1 MFQEEKLNHH
11 IMRKAS
17 YWLAAM
23 VGLTLILSACS
34 SEEDTNP
41 DNRNLKHI
49 TFTAGQSQTRT
60 IIDGTDAK
68 QINWQAGET
77 ISILDGTSTTR
88 SFKLTSE
95 AGKPEGIFDGMAQ
108 ETGIYTAVYPY
119 QEKGL
124 VLDGNSVKGAWLDS
138 VQTATAGTF
147 DPKANLMMARTSSG
161 DKILQFH
168 NMTAFVKVTPQMDC
182 EQITIVSADS
192 TKALAGTMTMTLDED
207 GKASATVT
215 GNASHQVSLTGNIE
229 AGKTYYIA
237 IAPAALEG
245 GIRMGITTTDGK
257 HYCKDASKLAAFT
270 ANKVLNLGSISID
283 KMKWLPYV
291 TFSAKEAQEVKL
303 DDSNHHVIN
312 SMDYST
318 DYGKHWSNFS
328 TDQFY
333 AFGKTTRLM
342 LRGNNPNGTAIADKD
357 NYKIAKYAYFSF
369 TNNVEVACSGDIRT
383 LVKKEEY
390 ASADSKEARYYSLF
404 NSCTQLTS
412 APELPATELAS
423 ECYGFMFHYCL
434 ALTKAPKLP
443 ATELAVNCYTH
454 MFAYCPS
461 LEEAPILKAQKLKMN
476 CYERMFDYCQNLH
489 AVTMLATDVSAKNCL
504 AGWLQDT
511 KGGIL
516 TVAAGMGSNGTIKD
530 EKNTPNYWNIV
541 EQ

>member
-1 MFQEEKLNHH
+1 
-11 IMRKAS
+11 MRKAS

-23 VGLTLILSACS
+23 VGLTLVLSACS
-34 SEEDTNP
+34 SEEDINP

-60 IIDGTDAK
+60 IIDGTDAT
-68 QINWQAGET
+68 QINWEAGET

-88 SFKLTSE
+88 SFTLTGE
-95 AGKPEGIFDGMAQ
+95 AGKPEGTFEGMAQ
-108 ETGIYTAVYPY
+108 EKSSYTAVYPY

-124 VLDGNSVKGAWLDS
+124 KLNGNSVEGAWLDS
-138 VQTATAGTF
+138 VQAATAGTF
-147 DPKANLMMARTSSG
+147 DPKANLMMARTKG
-161 DKILQFH
+161 DEDRILQFY

-192 TKALAGTMTMTLDED
+192 TVALAGTMTMTLDEN
-207 GKASATVT
+207 GTVETKVT
-215 GNASHQVSLTGNIE
+215 GNPSHQVSLTGDIK
-229 AGKTYYIA
+229 AGQTYYIA

-245 GIRMGITTTDGK
+245 GIRMGITTKEGK
-257 HYCKDASKLAAFT
+257 HYCKDASKSITFT
-270 ANKVLNLGSISID
+270 ANKVLNLGSISTD

-303 DDSNHHVIN
+303 DDSNHRVIN

-357 NYKIAKYAYFSF
+357 QYKIAKYAYFF
-369 TNNVEVACSGDIRT
+369 FRNNVKVACSGDIRT

-390 ASADSKEARYYSLF
+390 ASADSKEVRYYSLF
-404 NSCTQLTS
+404 NYCTQLTS

-423 ECYGFMFHYCL
+423 ECYGFMFFGCS
-434 ALTKAPKLP
+434 ALTKAPQLP
-443 ATELAVNCYTH
+443 ATELAVNCYAH
-454 MFAYCPS
+454 MFTLCSA
-461 LEEAPILKAQKLKMN
+461 LNEAPILKAPRLVEN
-476 CYERMFDYCQNLH
+476 CYENMFAHCSSLH
-489 AVTMLATDVSAKNCL
+489 AVTMLATDVSSAKNCL
-504 AGWLQDT
+504 AGWLQGT
-511 KGGIL
+511 EGGIL
-516 TVAAGMGSNGTIKD
+516 TVATGMSSNEAITK
-530 EKNTPNYWNIV
+530 ENNTPKSWEIV

>member
-1 MFQEEKLNHH
+1 
-11 IMRKAS
+11 MRKAS

-34 SEEDTNP
+34 SEEDINP

-60 IIDGTDAK
+60 IIDSQDAT

-88 SFKLTSE
+88 CFKLTSE
-95 AGKPEGIFDGMAQ
+95 AGKPEGVFDGMAQ
-108 ETGIYTAVYPY
+108 EQEKDIYTAVYPY

-147 DPKANLMMARTSSG
+147 DPKANLMMARTKSG

-192 TKALAGTMTMTLDED
+192 TVALAGTMTLTLDEN
-207 GKASATVT
+207 GKPSAKVYN
-215 GNASHQVSLTGNIE
+215 NASHQVSLTGKIE

-237 IAPAALEG
+237 IAPAALNG
-245 GIRMGITTTDGK
+245 GIRMGITTKEGK

-291 TFSAKEAQEVKL
+291 TFSAEEAQEVKL
-303 DDSNHHVIN
+303 DDSNRRVIN

-357 NYKIAKYAYFSF
+357 QYKIAKYAYFSF
-369 TNNVEVACSGDIRT
+369 TNDVEVACSGDIRT

-390 ASADSKEARYYSLF
+390 ASADSKEVRYYSLF
-404 NSCTQLTS
+404 NYCTQLTS

-423 ECYGFMFHYCL
+423 ECYGFMFFDCS

-443 ATELAVNCYTH
+443 ATELAVNCYAH
-454 MFAYCPS
+454 MFTLCSA
-461 LEEAPILKAQKLKMN
+461 LNEAPILKAPRLVDN
-476 CYERMFDYCQNLH
+476 CYENMFAECSSLN

-504 AGWLQDT
+504 AGWLQGAGT

-516 TVAAGMGSNGTIKD
+516 TVAAGMGSNETIKD
-530 EKNTPNYWNIV
+530 ENNTPKNWKIV
-541 EQ
+541 QQ

>member
-1 MFQEEKLNHH
+1 
-11 IMRKAS
+11 MRKAS

-138 VQTATAGTF
+138 VQTATTGTF

-168 NMTAFVKVTPQMDC
+168 NMTAFVKVTPKMDC

-257 HYCKDASKLAAFT
+257 HYCKDASKLTAFT

-291 TFSAKEAQEVKL
+291 TFSAKAEQKVTLNEYLPTVE
-303 DDSNHHVIN
+303 SIE
-312 SMDYST
+312 YST
-318 DYGKHWSNFS
+318 DYGGHWNYFAPNQAYS
-328 TDQFY
+328 
-333 AFGKTTRLM
+333 FGKTTRLM
-342 LRGNNPNGTAIADKD
+342 LRGNNPNGTATDKHGE
-357 NYKIAKYAYFSF
+357 YSHF
-369 TNNVEVACSGDIRT
+369 TFGNDQTDVACSGDIRT
-383 LVKKEEY
+383 LVKWANY
-390 ASADSKEARYYSLF
+390 QNADTKNARFKYLFYS
-404 NSCTQLTS
+404 STVLTS
-412 APELPATELAS
+412 APDLPATELATDCYDAMFLGCTNLKKAPELPATQLS
-423 ECYGFMFHYCL
+423 TSCYAYMFHSCTSLVESPVL
-434 ALTKAPKLP
+434 AAESLTSH
-443 ATELAVNCYTH
+443 CYH
-454 MFAYCPS
+454 AMFGDCTN
-461 LEEAPILKAQKLKMN
+461 LKK
-476 CYERMFDYCQNLH
+476 
-489 AVTMLATDVSAKNCL
+489 VTMLATSADKNKDANSL
-504 AGWLQDT
+504 DTWLQGT
-511 KGGIL
+511 TGGTLYVNSSVVNNEYLKANVPEGWKIDP
-516 TVAAGMGSNGTIKD
+516 VG
-530 EKNTPNYWNIV
+530 E
-541 EQ
+541 

>member
-1 MFQEEKLNHH
+1 
-11 IMRKAS
+11 MRKAS

-34 SEEDTNP
+34 SEEDINP

-60 IIDGTDAK
+60 IIDGTDAT

-88 SFKLTSE
+88 SFTLTGE
-95 AGKPEGIFDGMAQ
+95 AGKPEGTFEGMAQ
-108 ETGIYTAVYPY
+108 ETSSYTAVYPH
-119 QEKGL
+119 QEGL
-124 VLDGNSVKGAWLDS
+124 KLNGNSVEGAWLDP

-147 DPKANLMMARTSSG
+147 DRKANLMMARTKSAD

-182 EQITIVSADS
+182 EQITIVSADD
-192 TKALAGTMTMTLDED
+192 KVALAGTMTMTLNED
-207 GKASATVT
+207 GTVET
-215 GNASHQVSLTGNIE
+215 KVTDNASHQVSLTGDIK
-229 AGKTYYIA
+229 AGQTYYIA
-237 IAPAALEG
+237 IAPAALKG

-257 HYCKDASKLAAFT
+257 HYCKDASTLKAFT
-270 ANKVLNLGSISID
+270 ANKVLNLGSISD
-283 KMKWLPYV
+283 KQMNWLPYV
-291 TFSAKEAQEVKL
+291 TFSAKEAQEVML
-303 DDSNHHVIN
+303 NDSKNQVIN

-357 NYKIAKYAYFSF
+357 NYKIAKHAQFF
-369 TNNVEVACSGDIRT
+369 FKNKVEVACSGDIRT

-390 ASADSKEARYYSLF
+390 ASADSKEVRYYSLF
-404 NSCTQLTS
+404 NDCTQLTS
-412 APELPATELAS
+412 APELQATELAS
-423 ECYGFMFHYCL
+423 ECYGFMFFNCS
-434 ALTKAPKLP
+434 ALIKAPKLP

-454 MFAYCPS
+454 MFALCS
-461 LEEAPILKAQKLKMN
+461 ALNEAPILKAPRLVEN
-476 CYERMFDYCQNLH
+476 CYENMFAECSSLQ

-504 AGWLQDT
+504 TGWLQGAGT

-516 TVAAGMGSNGTIKD
+516 TVAAGMGSNETIM
-530 EKNTPNYWNIV
+530 KNIPSNW
-541 EQ
+541 EPMQQ